1 MAEHFH
7 ENRIMKLF
15 SFLLCGI
22 FLCLSPLVLSANNIP
37 SSARSA
43 EVAKRVTPGLQAT
56 LKEKGL
62 TLGAPVLMRIFK
74 ESSELEVWLQS
85 EKAYK
90 HFKTY
95 KICLFS
101 GALGPKTKVGD
112 LQSPEGFY
120 TVAPKQLNPSSRFH
134 LSFNLG
140 YPNAYDRAY
149 QRTGD
154 ALMVH
159 GDCVSIGC
167 YAMTD
172 RQIEEIYTIAAAAL
186 KAGQPSF
193 QVQALPFRLT
203 NENLVAQKDSP
214 WFRFWQNLKAGYDYF
229 EQHKTP
235 PKISVRKKQYAFD

>member
-1 MAEHFH
+1 M
-7 ENRIMKLF
+7 LF
-15 SFLLCGI
+15 SNQAL
-22 FLCLSPLVLSANNIP
+22 ADIP

-43 EVAKRVTPGLQAT
+43 EVAKRISPSLQQA
-56 LKEKGL
+56 LKEKGHA
-62 TLGAPVLMRIFK
+62 LGARVFMRIFK

-85 EKAYK
+85 GKEF
-90 HFKTY
+90 HLFKTY
-95 KICLFS
+95 KICHFS

-120 TVAPKQLNPSSRFH
+120 TVTPKQLNPSSRFH

-149 QRTGD
+149 KRTGD

-159 GDCVSIGC
+159 GNCVSIGC

-172 RQIEEIYTIAAAAL
+172 KQIEEIYTIAAAAL

-203 NENLVAQKDSP
+203 DENLAAHKNSA
-214 WFRFWQNLKAGYDYF
+214 WLSFWQNLKVGYDYF
-229 EQHKTP
+229 DKYKNP
-235 PKISVRKKQYAFD
+235 PKVNVKNKQYVFE